1 MWENTNN
8 KPKLT
13 MEKITETLIDD
24 LLARFVANDN
34 DRRIPWIISPYI
46 VGEYVC
52 ATNSYQIIRISKEY
66 LSAAKEKEYKKN
78 VAEKNIDWPD
88 FKERNKVTI
97 DQIKETIDRIPI
109 IEYIEKEEIETECPE
124 CNGYG
129 EVIWTYT
136 SDNGEE
142 FERRFECPVCDGNGG
157 ITEYRE
163 IKTGKTGPQDDYLIK
178 IKDLYIQAKDFIKIY
193 EALKR
198 CEVSEIKIGINFD
211 EQRILFHITN
221 DIEIMAASII
231 CNPYEDDFLELKL
244 GPII

>member
-1 MWENTNN
+1 
-8 KPKLT
+8 

-24 LLARFVANDN
+24 LLTMFVANDN
-34 DRRIPWIISPYI
+34 DRRVPWIIGPYI
-46 VGEYVC
+46 VGDYVC

-78 VAEKNIDWPD
+78 FAEKNIDWPD

-97 DQIKETIDRIPI
+97 DQIKEAIDRIPI

-124 CNGYG
+124 CNGSG

-142 FERRFECPVCDGNGG
+142 FERRFECPVCDGNGE

-178 IKDLYIQAKDFIKIY
+178 IKDLYIKAKDLIKIY

-198 CEVSEIKIGINFD
+198 CGANEVEIGTNF
-211 EQRILFHITN
+211 EEFRVLFHITN
-221 DIEIMAASII
+221 DIEIMAASIL
-231 CNPYEDDFLELKL
+231 CNPAPKEDFLELEL
-244 GPII
+244 GSII

>member
-1 MWENTNN
+1 MGKNINN
-8 KPKLT
+8 KKRNE
-13 MEKITETLIDD
+13 MKKITEAMIND
-24 LLARFVANDN
+24 LLAIFVANEKDW
-34 DRRIPWIISPYI
+34 RAPWLIGPYI

-97 DQIKETIDRIPI
+97 DQIKEAIDRIPI
-109 IEYIEKEEIETECPE
+109 IEYIKKEEIETKCPE

-142 FERRFECPVCDGNGG
+142 FEREFECPVCDGNGE

-163 IKTGKTGPQDDYLIK
+163 IKTGKTRPQDDYLIK
-178 IKDLYIQAKDFIKIY
+178 IKDLYIKAKDFIKIY
-193 EALKR
+193 EVLKR
-198 CEVSEIKIGINFD
+198 CEVSEIKIGIDFD